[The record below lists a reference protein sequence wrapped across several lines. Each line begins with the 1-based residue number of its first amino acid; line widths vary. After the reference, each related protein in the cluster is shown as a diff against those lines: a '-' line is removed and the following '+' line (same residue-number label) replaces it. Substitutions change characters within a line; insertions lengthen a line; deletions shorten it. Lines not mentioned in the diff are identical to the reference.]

1 MWFFQGVFEG
11 FLPEYKGGEELL
23 KKINKRLLVLTTN
36 GLLIIEREDDEEREI
51 KRREGLFL
59 HLYL

>member
-1 MWFFQGVFEG
+1 M
-11 FLPEYKGGEELL
+11 
-23 KKINKRLLVLTTN
+23 INKRLLVLTTN
-36 GLLIIEREDDEEREI
+36 GLLNIEREDDEEREI